1 MSYVNPDA
9 LPGTDRLAERPG
21 GPGLRPTEADE
32 DTTLRAAARI
42 PRAIGRDRTNDPRHA
57 TRRDSR
63 DKAGPARRLR
73 QSGAGRAMRL
83 RALVLLVPAAL
94 VACGPAPDGGGT
106 PSGEAQEVSPLVA
119 RGLALEL
126 DTPYELPPGDPLHH
140 HIAGFANTLCSAVFL
155 TGLDPEDAAANVGGF
170 SAPFEHRH
178 HVVDTIVDFEREMV
192 SLTLPD
198 GVTRTAKRYGS
209 QGCVAHA
216 IGEDSVRFTPSV
228 VESALPP
235 AETTPWPMG
244 DILPAEPF
252 PPGIDM
258 AGVEE
263 ALDVAFGPPE
273 ARTLALVVMR
283 EGRILG
289 ERYSGEVD
297 IHTPLESW
305 SMTKSLT
312 GALMGVLIEQGAYE
326 LFQPAPVPEWQG
338 AGDPRQAIRIGD
350 IMRMSSGLRIRAPQD
365 PDFDPAV
372 GYPDHLYLYT
382 GTTNSYEWA
391 ATRPLQWEPNT
402 VGRYRNTDP
411 VLASYLVRLAVEGR
425 GEDYHAFPWRGLFD
439 RIGIRDAYIQTDIHG
454 NYLGQGYAFLSAR
467 DWARLGALYLQDGV
481 WEGERI
487 LPEGYVD
494 YATEPAPAWVA
505 DGRPTYGG
513 AHMWVNRQLSLPVP
527 EGSYAMSGAG
537 GQSTTMIPSHGMVV
551 VRIGKYTGAGAGGQA
566 LRAGLELLFEAVP
579 PL

>member
-1 MSYVNPDA
+1 MRRARAGSGRAGPVAARLLALLAAAA
-9 LPGTDRLAERPG
+9 LP
-21 GPGLRPTEADE
+21 
-32 DTTLRAAARI
+32 
-42 PRAIGRDRTNDPRHA
+42 
-57 TRRDSR
+57 
-63 DKAGPARRLR
+63 
-73 QSGAGRAMRL
+73 
-83 RALVLLVPAAL
+83 
-94 VACGPAPDGGGT
+94 ACGTGSPPASGDGAPPGNG
-106 PSGEAQEVSPLVA
+106 AEVSPVVA

-155 TGLDPEDAAANVGGF
+155 TGLDPRDAAANVGGF
-170 SAPFEHRH
+170 SAPFEHRR
-178 HVVDTIVDFEREMV
+178 HVVDTIVDFERETV

-198 GVTRTAKRYGS
+198 GVRRTAKRYGS

-216 IGEDSVRFTPSV
+216 IGEDSVRFAPSV
-228 VESALPP
+228 VESALP
-235 AETTPWPMG
+235 AAGTTPWPMG
-244 DILPAEPF
+244 DILPDEPF

-263 ALDVAFGPPE
+263 ALDIAFGPPE
-273 ARTLALVVMR
+273 ARTLALVVTR
-283 EGRILG
+283 GGRILG

-312 GALMGVLIEQGAYE
+312 GALVGVLIEQGAYE
-326 LFQPAPVPEWQG
+326 LFQPAPIPEWEG
-338 AGDPRQAIRIGD
+338 EGDPRQAIRIGD

-382 GTTNSYEWA
+382 GTTNSYQWA

-411 VLASYLVRLAVEGR
+411 VLASYLVRLAVESR

-439 RIGIRDAYIQTDIHG
+439 RIGIRDAYIQTDIYG

-467 DWARLGALYLQDGV
+467 DWARLGNLYLQDGV
-481 WEGERI
+481 WQGERI
-487 LPEGYVD
+487 LPVGYVD

-513 AHMWVNRQLSLPVP
+513 AHMWVNRHLSLPVP

-551 VRIGKYTGAGAGGQA
+551 VRIGKYPGAGAGGRA
-566 LRAGLELLFEAVP
+566 LRAGLERLFEAVP